1 MSVSAL
7 FEKSV
12 KRWCVIAGFLA
23 LTKRPGW
30 KVLGILVSLT
40 LVYMSVAALL
50 LPTQA
55 GSWGMSDGVLS
66 VLGGLAIWRLCS
78 MSHARESCVPKHPSL
93 QPRSQT
99 ASSPDA
105 PQKGTIHGKSC

>member
-7 FEKSV
+7 FETSV

-30 KVLGILVSLT
+30 KVLSILVSLT
-40 LVYMSVAALL
+40 LVYLSVAALL

-55 GSWGMSDGVLS
+55 GSWGMSGGVLS
-66 VLGGLAIWRLCS
+66 VLGVLGYLAAMLY
-78 MSHARESCVPKHPSL
+78 E
-93 QPRSQT
+93 PRTRVMRTQ
-99 ASSPDA
+99 APLSSTTLSNS
-105 PQKGTIHGKSC
+105 K